1 MKQNN
6 MFLLKPL
13 LSLFVLVIILFF
25 AVVFI
30 GSILTPF
37 IIAVM
42 LSYILNPIVEFFEER
57 YKVRRWLSTLLLV
70 TMLFSVFI
78 IFAIRV
84 MPNLLIQL
92 KTIFIQLPNF
102 IEIINQNILQ
112 NVNHA
117 LGANF
122 FFDSHQVMNTLNEKL
137 SKINRYL
144 YAYGSVIF
152 IKIILYSLL
161 IPITV
166 FYVITNWYTLLNM
179 IDRSIPRQFVY
190 GMRYLFFD
198 IDQTLS
204 VYLRGQLLVMVIMS
218 GYYMVS
224 LEVFGLNTAIII
236 GLVTG
241 LLVFIPYFGVITGF
255 LLSVFALSSP
265 LHGNVNNAHQIAEL
279 CIIFGVGHL
288 LESGLITPWIIS
300 GRIGIHPLIT
310 VMLFMIFAALFG
322 VIGILLALPLSVV
335 IVVIAKHLYMYYL
348 NSHYYKD
355 E

>member
-6 MFLLKPL
+6 IYLLKPL
-13 LSLFVLVIILFF
+13 VSLLVLVIILFCIMI
-25 AVVFI
+25 FI
-30 GSILTPF
+30 GTILTPF
-37 IIAVM
+37 IVAII

-57 YKVRRWLSTLLLV
+57 YKVRRWLSTLFLV
-70 TMLFSVFI
+70 TVLFSFFI
-78 IFAIRV
+78 IFSIRV
-84 MPNLLIQL
+84 MPHLLVQL

-102 IEIINQNILQ
+102 IDIINQTILQ
-112 NVNHA
+112 NINHS

-122 FFDSHQVMNTLNEKL
+122 FFDSHQVMNYLNDNL

-152 IKIILYSLL
+152 VKIVLYSLL

-198 IDQTLS
+198 IDQTLA
-204 VYLRGQLLVMVIMS
+204 VYLRGQLLVMLIMS
-218 GYYMVS
+218 AYYVLS
-224 LEVFGLNTAIII
+224 LQIFGLSTSIII
-236 GLVTG
+236 GLITG
-241 LLVFIPYFGVITGF
+241 LLVFIPYIGVITGF
-255 LLSVFALSSP
+255 LLSVFAISSDS
-265 LHGNVNNAHQIAEL
+265 HIMSNNAHQIVEL
-279 CIIFGVGHL
+279 CIIFVIGHL

-310 VMLFMIFAALFG
+310 VILFMIFATLFG
-322 VIGILLALPLSVV
+322 FIGILLALPLSVV
-335 IVVIAKHLYMYYL
+335 MVVIAKHLYMYYL